1 MDKALIGLTG
11 EYYVLAQLAQRGLVG
26 ALTLGHTK
34 GIDILV
40 SDSKYKTLFRVEV
53 KTSIKKPQHESLF
66 GKTAFYTWT
75 MSKKHETIKDDRL
88 YYCFVNLCKSD
99 ELPTF
104 FIVPSKSVASY
115 VRNQHIRWLNSR
127 KSKVQD
133 TTMRRFRI
141 AVDDPDGYL
150 INWKA
155 FGRTSNRNKTAGA
168 VSMYEGAGR

>member
-1 MDKALIGLTG
+1 
-11 EYYVLAQLAQRGLVG
+11 
-26 ALTLGHTK
+26 
-34 GIDILV
+34 
-40 SDSKYKTLFRVEV
+40 
-53 KTSIKKPQHESLF
+53 
-66 GKTAFYTWT
+66 

-150 INWKA
+150 MNWKA
-155 FGRTSNRNKTAGA
+155 FGRTSSRNKTAGA

>member
-1 MDKALIGLTG
+1 MAG

-40 SDSKYKTLFRVEV
+40 SDSRYKTLFRVEV
-53 KTSIKKPQHESLF
+53 KTTIKKPLHEKLF

-75 MSKKHETIKDDRL
+75 MSQKHETIKDDRL
-88 YYCFVNLCKSD
+88 YYCFVNMGNSD
-99 ELPTF
+99 ELPKF
-104 FIVPSKSVASY
+104 FIVPSKKVAAY
-115 VRNQHIRWLNSR
+115 VRNQHNRWLKSR

-141 AVDDPDGYL
+141 AVDDPDGYFM
-150 INWKA
+150 NWKV
-155 FGRTSNRNKTAGA
+155 FGKASNHPAGA
-168 VSMYEGAGR
+168 DRAAHRAR